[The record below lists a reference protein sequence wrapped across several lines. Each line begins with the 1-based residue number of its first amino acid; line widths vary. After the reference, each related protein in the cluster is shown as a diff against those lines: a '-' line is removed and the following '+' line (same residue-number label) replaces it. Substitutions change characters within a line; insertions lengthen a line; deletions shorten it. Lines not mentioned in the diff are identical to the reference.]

1 MITSLTNR
9 VKKASFTIVEL
20 LVVMGITATLFSL
33 TTIRLFTAQHQAN
46 LSAAVSTFISD
57 AKRQQLQAIAGNTQG
72 QPAAQDYGIFF
83 ETNRYTLFR
92 GLTYL
97 PGDSYNYVVNLDNNI
112 TLTPILFPQAQA
124 VFSKGSG
131 EIAGYSPEA
140 DVITFIDS
148 VSGKNTTVRF
158 NRLGVITDV
167 N

>member
-72 QPAAQDYGIFF
+72 QPAAPDYRIFF
-83 ETNRYTLFR
+83 
-92 GLTYL
+92 
-97 PGDSYNYVVNLDNNI
+97 
-112 TLTPILFPQAQA
+112 
-124 VFSKGSG
+124 
-131 EIAGYSPEA
+131 
-140 DVITFIDS
+140 
-148 VSGKNTTVRF
+148 
-158 NRLGVITDV
+158 
-167 N
+167 